1 VLPPRSL
8 RSGYRDLDRKDLTVT
23 TERLVTVVGLAL
35 AVALLVLLAT
45 IAAPRG

>member
-1 VLPPRSL
+1 M
-8 RSGYRDLDRKDLTVT
+8 TI
-23 TERLVTVVGLAL
+23 ERLVTAVGLAL